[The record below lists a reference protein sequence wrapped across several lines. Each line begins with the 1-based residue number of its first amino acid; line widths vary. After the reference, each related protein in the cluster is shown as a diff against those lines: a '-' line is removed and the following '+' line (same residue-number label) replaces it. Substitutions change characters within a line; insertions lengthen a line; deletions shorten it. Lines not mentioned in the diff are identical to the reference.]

1 MSNLWPVSFDLAII
15 LSIFIF
21 VVTAM
26 VLGVVF
32 SGRKQAAYE
41 EELRR
46 GAAARGWKLETTT
59 ERGYRINR
67 WTGNTDG
74 IAWTAE
80 SMMRSAGGNRRE
92 RRRHVARWH
101 GQWHPGINAPIVAMG
116 LPKGKEQIGTTIAE
130 GDGFFAKM
138 AQKAAGFAFDK
149 AIDVYFGVEAGQQVD
164 AGAMRR
170 VPAATPGFIVMA
182 ADTVEGARVMS
193 QGLEKAL
200 TDAAGDRSSVLSEED
215 RPWVLLRPSG
225 ISLARMERY
234 RDIQELEGFIRAG
247 VALTR
252 AFKFGR
258 PIS

>member
-1 MSNLWPVSFDLAII
+1 MTVDLAII
-15 LSIFIF
+15 ASIFIF
-21 VVTAM
+21 VITAM
-26 VLGVVF
+26 VLGVIF
-32 SGRKQAAYE
+32 SGRKQAAHE
-41 EELRR
+41 EELKR
-46 GAAARGWKLETTT
+46 AASARGWKLDITN

-80 SMMRSAGGNRRE
+80 SMMHRAGGNRRD
-92 RRRHVARWH
+92 RRRHIARWH
-101 GQWHPGINAPIVAMG
+101 GQWNPGINAPMVAMG
-116 LPKGKEQIGTTIAE
+116 LPKGKEQIGTTIAD

-138 AQKAAGFAFDK
+138 AQKAAGLAFDK
-149 AIDVYFGVEAGQQVD
+149 AIDVYFGIEAGQQVD

-170 VPAATPGFIVMA
+170 VNAATPGFIIMA

-193 QGLEKAL
+193 QGFEKAL
-200 TDAAGDRSSVLSEED
+200 VDAAGDKTSVLSEED
-215 RPWVLLRPSG
+215 RPWVLLRPGG

-234 RDIQELEGFIRAG
+234 RDVKELDGFVRAG